1 MYRVYH
7 LTDKEKDKIVKIR
20 WDGDT
25 HYYDVFETQEEYAAE
40 QKRLDEINAEYEKN
54 KEYYLK
60 IVREELINMYKYI
73 ISYDGGQLR
82 DSSDFEWGQFGSYGE
97 AEEAANVAKE
107 EYMNDWDIEGSEYDP
122 DDFCIEI
129 EEI

>member
-1 MYRVYH
+1 MYKVYQ
-7 LTDKEKDKIVKIR
+7 LTDEEKNKIVRLR

-25 HYYDVFETQEEYAAE
+25 HYYDVFESQEECDEE
-40 QKRLDEINAEYEKN
+40 QKRLDKIEAEYK
-54 KEYYLK
+54 KQKADYLK
-60 IVREELINMYKYI
+60 NCKGRVIEMFKYI

-82 DSSDFEWGQFGSYGE
+82 DSGDFEWGLFDSYGE
-97 AEEAANVAKE
+97 AEEAANDAKE

-129 EEI
+129 VEV